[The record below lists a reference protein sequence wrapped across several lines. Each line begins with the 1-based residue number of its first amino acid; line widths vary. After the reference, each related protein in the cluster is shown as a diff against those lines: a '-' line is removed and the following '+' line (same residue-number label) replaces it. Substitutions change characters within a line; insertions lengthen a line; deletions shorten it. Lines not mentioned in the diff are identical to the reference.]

1 MQDMETSRFE
11 KSKAKLNWHVV
22 RKLECALMAAALWV
36 LGWDSRV
43 QAPEGE
49 HQEGIVFPQQ

>member
-1 MQDMETSRFE
+1 METSRFE

-36 LGWDSRV
+36 LGWDSLV